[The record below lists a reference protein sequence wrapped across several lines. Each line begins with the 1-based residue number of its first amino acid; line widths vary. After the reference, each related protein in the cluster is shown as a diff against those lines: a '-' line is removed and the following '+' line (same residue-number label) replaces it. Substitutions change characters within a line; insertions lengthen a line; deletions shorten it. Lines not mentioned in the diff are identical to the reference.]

1 MTDGSAPVVLSVD
14 GVSISFTGATPDAD
28 HAVVDDVSFELRRGR
43 VLALVGESGSGKS
56 VTAMSTLGLLPRNAR
71 VTGSIRLGDEELLGA
86 DPARLREI
94 RGGGIGTIFQEP
106 MSAFNPVL
114 SIGAQ
119 IGEALRAHSK
129 GLGRASVDA
138 AIVDLLDS
146 VGIDDPR
153 RVLRA
158 FPHELSGGQLQ
169 RAMIAMA
176 ISGDPAVLIADEPT
190 TALDVTVQ
198 AGILD
203 LIRQLRDRSGMAVLL
218 ITHDMGVVADL
229 ADDVVVMRDGAVVE
243 RADVGTLFSR
253 PTEEY
258 TRALLA
264 AVPRLDS
271 LALDSLALDSLTP
284 DSLSPDS
291 PGTDRVV
298 LKDRA
303 AEPPPALATPAS
315 TPAAVTLSNADVIYG
330 RRGWR
335 RTGTKAVDG
344 VSLGIRAGRSLGL
357 VGESGSG
364 KSTVGRAIAGLVPL
378 AAGSIDVAGV
388 DLGAASARTLR
399 SARARIGYVF
409 QDPASSLNPR
419 FTIEQSIGEPLR
431 LHSSLGRAG
440 QRARVAELLD
450 AVQLPTDTAGRYQ
463 HELSGG
469 QRQRVAIARAIA
481 LGPAL
486 LIADEPTSALDVS
499 VQALVLDL
507 LRDLQGRLGF
517 ACLFISHDLA
527 VVHELVDEV
536 AVMHR
541 GRIVESGAAAL
552 VLRSPADDYTRRL
565 LAAAPVADPVDQR
578 ARREAWRALSLA
590 PSASGGAS

>member
-1 MTDGSAPVVLSVD
+1 VSDGSAPVALSVD
-14 GVSISFTGATPDAD
+14 GVSISFTGGTPDAD
-28 HAVVDDVSFELRRGR
+28 RPVVDEVSFELRRGR

-86 DPARLREI
+86 NPARLRQI
-94 RGGGIGTIFQEP
+94 RGGAVGTIFQEP

-119 IGEALRAHSK
+119 IGEAIRTHSK
-129 GLGRASVDA
+129 HLGRASVA
-138 AIVDLLDS
+138 AAVVDLLVS
-146 VGIDDPR
+146 VGIDEPR

-176 ISGDPAVLIADEPT
+176 VSGDPAVLIADEPT

-203 LIRQLRDRSGMAVLL
+203 LIRQLKDRTGMAVLL

-229 ADDVVVMRDGAVVE
+229 ADDVVVMRQGTVVE

-258 TRALLA
+258 TAALLA

-271 LALDSLALDSLTP
+271 L
-284 DSLSPDS
+284 
-291 PGTDRVV
+291 GTSSASSGQVIV
-298 LKDRA
+298 EERA
-303 AEPPPALATPAS
+303 TEGRAVAES
-315 TPAAVTLSNADVIYG
+315 TTAPAAVTLSEADVVYG

-335 RTGTKAVDG
+335 RTGPKAVDG
-344 VSLGIRAGRSLGL
+344 VSLDIPAGRILGL

-378 AAGSIDVAGV
+378 ASGSIHVAGV
-388 DLGAASARTLR
+388 DLGAASAPALR
-399 SARARIGYVF
+399 SARAGIGYVF

-419 FTIEQSIGEPLR
+419 FTIEQSIGEPLG
-431 LHSSLGRAG
+431 LHSTLDRAG
-440 QRARVAELLD
+440 RRGRVAELLE
-450 AVQLPTDTAGRYQ
+450 AVQLPADAADRYP

-499 VQALVLDL
+499 VQARVLDL
-507 LRDLQGRLGF
+507 LRDLQGRFGF

-541 GRIVESGAAAL
+541 GRIVERGPAAL

-578 ARREAWRALSLA
+578 ARREAWRALALA
-590 PSASGGAS
+590 TNASGGAS

>member
-28 HAVVDDVSFELRRGR
+28 RPVVDDVSFELRRGR

-271 LALDSLALDSLTP
+271 LAP
-284 DSLSPDS
+284 DSLGPDS

-303 AEPPPALATPAS
+303 AEPPPARATPAS
-315 TPAAVTLSNADVIYG
+315 TPAAVTLSNADVVYG

-378 AAGSIDVAGV
+378 AAGSINVAGV

-590 PSASGGAS
+590 PSASDGAS

>member
-1 MTDGSAPVVLSVD
+1 MSDRSAPVVLSVD
-14 GVSISFTGATPDAD
+14 GVSISFPGGAPEAGRP
-28 HAVVDDVSFELRRGR
+28 VVDRVSFELRRGR

-71 VTGSIRLGDEELLGA
+71 VTGSIRLGNEELIGA

-94 RGGGIGTIFQEP
+94 RGGRIGTIFQEP

-129 GLGRASVDA
+129 GLGRASVHA
-138 AIVDLLDS
+138 ALVDLLAS
-146 VGIDDPR
+146 VGIDDAR

-203 LIRQLRDRSGMAVLL
+203 LIRQLRDRSGLAVLL

-229 ADDVVVMRDGAVVE
+229 ADDVVVMRAGAVVE

-258 TRALLA
+258 TAALLA

-271 LALDSLALDSLTP
+271 LGTAG
-284 DSLSPDS
+284 
-291 PGTDRVV
+291 PGSDRVV
-298 LKDRA
+298 IEDRA
-303 AEPPPALATPAS
+303 AEPPALATAAS
-315 TPAAVTLSNADVIYG
+315 GHAAVTLTNVDVVYD

-344 VSLGIRAGRSLGL
+344 VSLEIQAGRILGL

-378 AAGSIDVAGV
+378 AAGSIDVAGI
-388 DLGAASARTLR
+388 DLGAASARALR
-399 SARARIGYVF
+399 TARARIGYVF

-431 LHSSLGRAG
+431 LHSSLDRAG
-440 QRARVAELLD
+440 QRTRVADLLD
-450 AVQLPTDTAGRYQ
+450 AVQLPADTAGRYQ

-507 LRDLQGRLGF
+507 LRELQGRLGF

-590 PSASGGAS
+590 PITSGVS

>member
-1 MTDGSAPVVLSVD
+1 MSDGSAPVVLSVD
-14 GVSISFTGATPDAD
+14 GVSISFTGGVPEAD
-28 HAVVDDVSFELRRGR
+28 RPVVDGVSFELRRGR

-86 DPARLREI
+86 DAARLRQI

-119 IGEALRAHSK
+119 IGEALRTHSS
-129 GLGRASVDA
+129 GLSRASVTTA
-138 AIVDLLDS
+138 LVDLLDS
-146 VGIDDPR
+146 VGIDDPP

-176 ISGDPAVLIADEPT
+176 ISGDPGVLIADEPT

-203 LIRQLRDRSGMAVLL
+203 LIRQLRDRTGMAVLL

-258 TRALLA
+258 TAALLA

-271 LALDSLALDSLTP
+271 LGAVGAGS
-284 DSLSPDS
+284 
-291 PGTDRVV
+291 DRVV
-298 LKDRA
+298 VADRE
-303 AEPPPALATPAS
+303 AEPQGLETVAS
-315 TPAAVTLSNADVIYG
+315 ETAASGHAAVTLSNADVVYG

-335 RTGTKAVDG
+335 RAGTKAVDG
-344 VSLGIRAGRSLGL
+344 VSLEIRAGRILGL

-378 AAGSIDVAGV
+378 AAGSIDVAGIG
-388 DLGAASARTLR
+388 LGAASARALR
-399 SARARIGYVF
+399 SARARLGYVF

-431 LHSSLGRAG
+431 LHSSLDRAG

-541 GRIVESGAAAL
+541 GRIVESGAATT
-552 VLRSPADDYTRRL
+552 VLRSPTDDYTRRL
-565 LAAAPVADPVDQR
+565 LAAAPVADPVDQC

-590 PSASGGAS
+590 PSAAGAS